1 MTKKL
6 TLTIFTT
13 FLTFTNKTDFY
24 QIQIVFD
31 LKDLMM

>member
-24 QIQIVFD
+24 QIVFD